1 MDWHTWVQ
9 KVLEDIVLWG
19 AGVTALG
26 YGIRRLYKF
35 AKNIDTLLELARENA
50 AERQR
55 VHDVLEKRDRF
66 LDDQMAIMAND
77 IKNIKKE
84 LQPNGGSSL
93 RDAVNGIATRLA
105 VVEER
110 ERLILN
116 RSERP

>member
-1 MDWHTWVQ
+1 MDWHEWTQ
-9 KVLEDIVLWG
+9 KILQDIVVWG
-19 AGVTALG
+19 AGLTAVG
-26 YGIRRLYKF
+26 YGVRRLYRF

-50 AERQR
+50 AERSR
-55 VHDVLEKRDRF
+55 VHAALEKRDRL
-66 LDDQMAIMAND
+66 LDDQISVIVND

-93 RDAVNGIATRLA
+93 RDAVNAIATRLA

-116 RSERP
+116 RSDRQ